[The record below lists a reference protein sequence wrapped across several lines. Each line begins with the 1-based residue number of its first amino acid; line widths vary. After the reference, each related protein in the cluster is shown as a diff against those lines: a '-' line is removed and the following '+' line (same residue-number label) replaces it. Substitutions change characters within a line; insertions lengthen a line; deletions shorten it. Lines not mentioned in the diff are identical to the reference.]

1 MAGNRHD
8 HGGPPPS
15 DVLPPDQDQSGQPP
29 EGGYERRDVNE
40 WAVGKFAIALVLL
53 CIFAMAVLVGF
64 FHFLQTINGPVAEG
78 VRPVPPQPRLQTTPV
93 LDLRAMRDA
102 EDKVLNGYGWVDQSK
117 GVARVPIAKAIDL
130 LAQRGLPARPQN
142 GVQSASNATVPTE
155 SGLGE
160 IVQQPGGPLGGV
172 AK

>member
-1 MAGNRHD
+1 
-8 HGGPPPS
+8 
-15 DVLPPDQDQSGQPP
+15 
-29 EGGYERRDVNE
+29 
-40 WAVGKFAIALVLL
+40 
-53 CIFAMAVLVGF
+53 
-64 FHFLQTINGPVAEG
+64 
-78 VRPVPPQPRLQTTPV
+78 LQTTPV

-117 GVARVPIAKAIDL
+117 GVVRVPIAKAIDL